1 MKLNNDMRDYDS
13 WLTSFLDYEDD
24 DGLTEEE
31 RQELKDLY
39 DEWVIDQYET
49 NKQTNKLRWKKRT
62 NTRRYWN
69 I

>member
-1 MKLNNDMRDYDS
+1 MKLNNTMRDYDS

-39 DEWVIDQYET
+39 DEWQGADQYEK
-49 NKQTNKLRWKKRT
+49 NERNKLD
-62 NTRRYWN
+62 
-69 I
+69 